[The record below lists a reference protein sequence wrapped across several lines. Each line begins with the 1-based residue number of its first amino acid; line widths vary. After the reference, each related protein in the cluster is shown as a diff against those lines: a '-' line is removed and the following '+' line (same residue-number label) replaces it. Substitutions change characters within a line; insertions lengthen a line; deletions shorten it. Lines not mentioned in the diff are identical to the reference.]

1 MLRSL
6 GIFSDFELQLFNQNI
21 ETKTVEKNDVLL
33 SEGEISKSVFFV
45 KTGALFQVQT
55 IDDEEKII
63 DLNIQNDWVFNFD
76 SLTNQTPS
84 STMIKAF
91 ASSEVVE
98 LKLESLH
105 KLISISQN
113 FLQLNK
119 IFNSLSS
126 KIHIYDSNLNPTEK
140 YNYLLNNKPQIIKI
154 FPLNMIASYLKI
166 RQETLSRVRA
176 NVIF

>member
-6 GIFSDFELQLFNQNI
+6 GVFSDFELQLFNQNI
-21 ETKTVEKNDVLL
+21 EVKTVEKNEILL
-33 SEGEISKSVFFV
+33 SEGEISKSIFFI
-45 KTGALFQVQT
+45 KAGALFQVQQ

-63 DLNIQNDWVFNFD
+63 DLNIQNDWVFSFD
-76 SLTNQTPS
+76 SLTNQIPS
-84 STMIKAF
+84 NTMIKAF
-91 ASSEVVE
+91 AKSEIVE
-98 LKLESLH
+98 LNLENLH

-119 IFNSLSS
+119 IFNSLSA

-140 YNYLLNNKPQIIKI
+140 YNYLLDNKPQIIKI
-154 FPLNMIASYLKI
+154 FPLNMIASYLKM

-176 NVIF
+176 NVFF

>member
-6 GIFSDFELQLFNQNI
+6 AVFSDFELQLFNQNI
-21 ETKTVEKNDVLL
+21 ETKTVEKNEVLL
-33 SEGEISKSVFFV
+33 SEGEISKSVFFI

-55 IDDEEKII
+55 IDDEEKVI

-76 SLTNQTPS
+76 SLTNQIPS
-84 STMIKAF
+84 NTMIKAF
-91 ASSEVVE
+91 ARSEIVE
-98 LKLESLH
+98 LKLENLH
-105 KLISISQN
+105 TLISISQN

-119 IFNSLSS
+119 IFNSLSA

-154 FPLNMIASYLKI
+154 FPLNMIASYLKM

>member
-6 GIFSDFELQLFNQNI
+6 GVFSDFELQLFNQNI
-21 ETKTVEKNDVLL
+21 EVKTVEKNEILL
-33 SEGEISKSVFFV
+33 SEGEISKSIFFI
-45 KTGALFQVQT
+45 KAGALFQVQK

-63 DLNIQNDWVFNFD
+63 DLNIQNDWVFSFD
-76 SLTNQTPS
+76 SLTNQIPS
-84 STMIKAF
+84 NTMIKAF
-91 ASSEVVE
+91 AKSEIVE
-98 LKLESLH
+98 LNLENLH

-119 IFNSLSS
+119 IFNSLSA
-126 KIHIYDSNLNPTEK
+126 KIHIYDSNLNPSEK

-154 FPLNMIASYLKI
+154 FPLNMIASYLKM

-176 NVIF
+176 NVFF

>member
-6 GIFSDFELQLFNQNI
+6 GVFSDFELQLFDQNI
-21 ETKTVEKNDVLL
+21 ETKTVEKNEVLL
-33 SEGEISKSVFFV
+33 SEGEISKSIFFI
-45 KTGALFQVQT
+45 KTGALFQLQK
-55 IDDEEKII
+55 IDDQEKII

-76 SLTNQTPS
+76 SLTNQIPS
-84 STMIKAF
+84 NTMMKAF
-91 ASSEVVE
+91 VQSEVVE
-98 LKLESLH
+98 LKLESIH
-105 KLISISQN
+105 KLISVSQN

-119 IFNSLSS
+119 IFNAMST

-140 YNYLLNNKPQIIKI
+140 YDYLLKNKPQIIKI

>member
-6 GIFSDFELQLFNQNI
+6 GVFSDFELQLFNQNV
-21 ETKTVEKNDVLL
+21 EVKTVEKNEILL
-33 SEGEISKSVFFV
+33 SEGEISKSIFFI
-45 KTGALFQVQT
+45 KAGALFQVQK

-76 SLTNQTPS
+76 SLTNQIPS
-84 STMIKAF
+84 NTIIKAF
-91 ASSEVVE
+91 TKSEVIE
-98 LKLESLH
+98 LKLENLH

-119 IFNSLSS
+119 IFNSLSA
-126 KIHIYDSNLNPTEK
+126 KIHIYDSNLNPAEK
-140 YNYLLNNKPQIIKI
+140 YNYLLKNKPQIIKI

-176 NVIF
+176 NVFF

>member
-1 MLRSL
+1 MLRNL
-6 GIFSDFELQLFNQNI
+6 GVFSDFEVELFDQNI
-21 ETKTVEKNDVLL
+21 EIKTVEKNEILL
-33 SEGEISKSVFFV
+33 AEGEISKSVFFI

-63 DLNIQNDWVFNFD
+63 DLNIQDDWVFNFD
-76 SLTNQTPS
+76 SLMNQIPS

-91 ASSEVVE
+91 AKSEVIE
-98 LKLESLH
+98 LNLESLH

-119 IFNSLSS
+119 IFNSLSA

-140 YNYLLNNKPQIIKI
+140 YNYLLNNKPQIIKT
-154 FPLNMIASYLKI
+154 FPLNMIASYLKM

>member
-1 MLRSL
+1 MLRSI
-6 GIFSDFELQLFNQNI
+6 GVFSDFERQLFDQNI
-21 ETKTVEKNDVLL
+21 EIKTVEKNEILL
-33 SEGEISKSVFFV
+33 AEGEISKSVFFI

-76 SLTNQTPS
+76 SLTNQIPS
-84 STMIKAF
+84 NTTIKAF
-91 ASSEVVE
+91 AKSEVIE
-98 LKLESLH
+98 LSLENLH

-119 IFNSLSS
+119 IFNAMST
-126 KIHIYDSNLNPTEK
+126 KIHIYDSNLNPSEK

-154 FPLNMIASYLKI
+154 FPLNMIASYLKM

>member
-6 GIFSDFELQLFNQNI
+6 GVFSDFEVQLFNQNT
-21 ETKTVEKNDVLL
+21 ETKTVEKNEVLL
-33 SEGEISKSVFFV
+33 SEGEILKSIFFI
-45 KTGALFQVQT
+45 KAGALFQLQK

-76 SLTNQTPS
+76 SLMNQIS
-84 STMIKAF
+84 SNTVIRAF
-91 ASSEVVE
+91 ARSEVVE

-119 IFNSLSS
+119 IFNSLSA

-140 YNYLLNNKPQIIKI
+140 YNYLLDNRPQIIKI

-176 NVIF
+176 NVFF

>member
-6 GIFSDFELQLFNQNI
+6 GVFSDFEVELFNQNI
-21 ETKTVEKNDVLL
+21 KTKIVEKNEVLL
-33 SEGEISKSVFFV
+33 SEGEISKSIFFI
-45 KTGALFQVQT
+45 KTGALFQVQK

-63 DLNIQNDWVFNFD
+63 DLNIQNDWVFNFA
-76 SLTNQTPS
+76 SLTNQIPS
-84 STMIKAF
+84 NTMVKAF
-91 ASSEVVE
+91 SRSEVVE

-105 KLISISQN
+105 KLILISQN

-119 IFNSLSS
+119 IFNSLSA

-140 YNYLLNNKPQIIKI
+140 YNYLLNNKPQIIKT
-154 FPLNMIASYLKI
+154 FPLNMIASYLKM

>member
-6 GIFSDFELQLFNQNI
+6 GVFSDIEVQLFNQNA
-21 ETKTVEKNDVLL
+21 ENKTVEKNEVLL
-33 SEGEISKSVFFV
+33 SEGEISKSIFFI
-45 KTGALFQVQT
+45 KTGAIFQLQK
-55 IDDEEKII
+55 IDDEEIII
-63 DLNIQNDWVFNFD
+63 DLSIQDDWVFNFD
-76 SLTNQTPS
+76 SLMNQTPS
-84 STMIKAF
+84 NIIIKPF
-91 ASSEVVE
+91 TKSEVVE

-119 IFNSLSS
+119 IFNSLST

-140 YNYLLNNKPQIIKI
+140 YDYLIKNKPQIIKI

>member
-6 GIFSDFELQLFNQNI
+6 GVFSDFELELFDQNI
-21 ETKTVEKNDVLL
+21 EIKTVEKNEILL
-33 SEGEISKSVFFV
+33 AEGEISKSVFFI
-45 KTGALFQVQT
+45 KAGALFQVQT

-76 SLTNQTPS
+76 SLTNQIASNTI
-84 STMIKAF
+84 IKAF
-91 ASSEVVE
+91 AKSEVIE
-98 LKLESLH
+98 LKLENLH

-119 IFNSLSS
+119 IFNSLSA

-140 YNYLLNNKPQIIKI
+140 YNYLLSNKPQIIKI

-176 NVIF
+176 NVFF

>member
-6 GIFSDFELQLFNQNI
+6 AVFSDFELQLFNQNI
-21 ETKTVEKNDVLL
+21 ETKTVEKNEVLL
-33 SEGEISKSVFFV
+33 SEGEISKSVFFI

-76 SLTNQTPS
+76 SLTNQIPS
-84 STMIKAF
+84 NTNMKVF
-91 ASSEVVE
+91 AKSEVIE
-98 LKLESLH
+98 LKLANLH

-119 IFNSLSS
+119 IFNSLSA
-126 KIHIYDSNLNPTEK
+126 KIHIYDSNLSPTEK
-140 YNYLLNNKPQIIKI
+140 YNYLLKNKPQIIKI
-154 FPLNMIASYLKI
+154 FPLNMIASYLNM

>member
-1 MLRSL
+1 MLNSL
-6 GIFSDFELQLFNQNI
+6 GFFSDFEVQLFNQNT
-21 ETKTVEKNDVLL
+21 ETKTVEKNEVLL
-33 SEGEISKSVFFV
+33 SEGEISKSIFFI
-45 KTGALFQVQT
+45 KTGALFQLQK

-76 SLTNQTPS
+76 SLTNQVPS
-84 STMIKAF
+84 NTIIKAF
-91 ASSEVVE
+91 AKSEVVE

-119 IFNSLSS
+119 IFNSLSI
-126 KIHIYDSNLNPTEK
+126 KIHIYNNNLNPTEK
-140 YNYLLNNKPQIIKI
+140 YDYLIKNRPQIIKT

>member
-6 GIFSDFELQLFNQNI
+6 GFFSDFEVELFNKNI
-21 ETKTVEKNDVLL
+21 KTKTVEKNEILL
-33 SEGEISKSVFFV
+33 SEGEISKSIFFI

-76 SLTNQTPS
+76 SLTNQILSNT
-84 STMIKAF
+84 TIKAF
-91 ASSEVVE
+91 ARSEVIE
-98 LKLESLH
+98 LRLENLH

-119 IFNSLSS
+119 IFNAMST

-140 YNYLLNNKPQIIKI
+140 YNYLLSNKPQIIKI

-176 NVIF
+176 NVFF

>member
-6 GIFSDFELQLFNQNI
+6 GVFSDFELQLFNQNI
-21 ETKTVEKNDVLL
+21 EVKTVEKNEILL
-33 SEGEISKSVFFV
+33 SEGEISKSIFFI
-45 KTGALFQVQT
+45 KAGAFFQVQK
-55 IDDEEKII
+55 IGDEEKII

-76 SLTNQTPS
+76 SLTNQIPS
-84 STMIKAF
+84 NTMIKAF
-91 ASSEVVE
+91 AKSEIVE
-98 LKLESLH
+98 LNLENLH

-119 IFNSLSS
+119 IFNSLSA

-154 FPLNMIASYLKI
+154 FPLNMIASYLKM

-176 NVIF
+176 NVFF

>member
-6 GIFSDFELQLFNQNI
+6 GIFSDFELELFDQNS
-21 ETKTVEKNDVLL
+21 EFKTVEKSEILL
-33 SEGEISKSVFFV
+33 SEGEISKSVFFI
-45 KTGALFQVQT
+45 KTGAIFQVQK

-76 SLTNQTPS
+76 SLTNQIPS
-84 STMIKAF
+84 NITIMAF
-91 ASSEVVE
+91 AKSEVVE

-119 IFNSLSS
+119 IFNSLSA
-126 KIHIYDSNLNPTEK
+126 KIHIYDSNLNPSEK
-140 YNYLLNNKPQIIKI
+140 YNYLLKNKPQIIKI
-154 FPLNMIASYLKI
+154 FPLNMIASYLKM

>member
-6 GIFSDFELQLFNQNI
+6 GVFSDFELQLFNQNI
-21 ETKTVEKNDVLL
+21 EVKTVEKNEILL
-33 SEGEISKSVFFV
+33 SEGEISKSIFFI
-45 KTGALFQVQT
+45 KAGALFQVQQ

-63 DLNIQNDWVFNFD
+63 DLNIQNDWVFSFD
-76 SLTNQTPS
+76 SLTNQIPS
-84 STMIKAF
+84 NTMIKAF
-91 ASSEVVE
+91 AKSEIVE
-98 LKLESLH
+98 LNLENLH

-119 IFNSLSS
+119 IFNSLSA

-154 FPLNMIASYLKI
+154 FPFEYDRFLFENAPGNF
-166 RQETLSRVRA
+166 EPG
-176 NVIF
+176 

>member
-6 GIFSDFELQLFNQNI
+6 GVFSDFELELFDQNI
-21 ETKTVEKNDVLL
+21 EIKTVEKNEVLL
-33 SEGEISKSVFFV
+33 SEGEISKSVFFI
-45 KTGALFQVQT
+45 KTGALFQLQK

-76 SLTNQTPS
+76 SLTNQIPS
-84 STMIKAF
+84 NTMIKAF
-91 ASSEVVE
+91 ARSEIIG

-105 KLISISQN
+105 KLISIRQN

-119 IFNSLSS
+119 IFNSLSA
-126 KIHIYDSNLNPTEK
+126 KIHIYDSNLNPSEK

-154 FPLNMIASYLKI
+154 FPLNMIASLLKM

>member
-6 GIFSDFELQLFNQNI
+6 GVFSDFEVQLFNQNI
-21 ETKTVEKNDVLL
+21 EIKTVEKNEILL
-33 SEGEISKSVFFV
+33 YEGEISKSIFFI
-45 KTGALFQVQT
+45 KTGALFQIQK

-63 DLNIQNDWVFNFD
+63 DLNIQDDWVFNFD
-76 SLTNQTPS
+76 SLTNQIPS
-84 STMIKAF
+84 NTIIKSF
-91 ASSEVVE
+91 AKSEVVE
-98 LKLESLH
+98 LKLENLH

-119 IFNSLSS
+119 IFNSLSA

-140 YNYLLNNKPQIIKI
+140 YDYLLKNKPQIIKI

>member
-6 GIFSDFELQLFNQNI
+6 GVFSDFELQLFNQNI
-21 ETKTVEKNDVLL
+21 ETKTVERNEILL
-33 SEGEISKSVFFV
+33 SEGEISKSIFFI
-45 KTGALFQVQT
+45 KTRAIFQVQK

-76 SLTNQTPS
+76 SLTNKIPS
-84 STMIKAF
+84 NTMIKAF
-91 ASSEVVE
+91 VRSEVIE
-98 LKLESLH
+98 LNLENVH

-119 IFNSLSS
+119 IFNSLSA

-154 FPLNMIASYLKI
+154 FPLNMIASYLKM